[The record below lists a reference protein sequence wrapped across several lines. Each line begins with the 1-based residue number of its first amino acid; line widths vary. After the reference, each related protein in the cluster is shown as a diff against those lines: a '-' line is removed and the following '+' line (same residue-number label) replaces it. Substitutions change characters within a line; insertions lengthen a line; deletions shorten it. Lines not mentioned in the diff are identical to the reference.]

1 MLYWQTTAQ
10 LFSSHFATKKSF
22 NFRDLPDMEK
32 KEINLVESIKNNYD
46 IYEEIVNLLT
56 DSFYLGH
63 TEASVI
69 NWD

>member
-1 MLYWQTTAQ
+1 
-10 LFSSHFATKKSF
+10 
-22 NFRDLPDMEK
+22 MEK
-32 KEINLVESIKNNYD
+32 KEINLVEGIKNNYD

-69 NWD
+69 N